1 MTAMADGHYADDA
14 RGWGMTA
21 WWRQTGGGL
30 PRTFWYLWTATLINR
45 LGSFVAIYLGVYL
58 VSVRHFDPSYAGMVI
73 GLHGAGSALG
83 TLVGGIVADRW
94 GRRPAMLS
102 GNVAAAA
109 TALGLGLTGRP
120 VAIAALTLTLGLF
133 LGVARPAFT
142 ATIIDVV
149 EERDRLRALTLNYW
163 AINIGFSV
171 AATVAGVLIRADPLL
186 LFVLNAAVLLG
197 TAALIALK
205 VPESRPAPD
214 AVGPRVRADRGGLG
228 AVLRDRVFLTF
239 TALTGLIWLCIEAN
253 AMLPVALRADGLPAS
268 AYGPVIAVNG
278 LMIVAGQLFVP
289 RLIARFDRS
298 RTIAMAA
305 VVIGAG
311 FVVTAMAD
319 TVLLY
324 ALSVL
329 VWTLGE
335 MMMTPANSALTADLS
350 PAAQRGRYQGVYSLG
365 YAFASFAGP
374 TVGGLVTGRF
384 GDTALW
390 LGLGGLALLVALG
403 NLVAGPT
410 RTRRI
415 EGLRAPTPAL
425 ARPEPAPV

>member
-1 MTAMADGHYADDA
+1 MTGTSGTHYANDA
-14 RGWGMTA
+14 RGWRMAT

-109 TALGLGLTGRP
+109 TAAGMGLTGHP

-133 LGVARPAFT
+133 LGLARPAFT

-149 EERDRLRALTLNYW
+149 GERDRLRALTLNYW

-171 AATVAGVLIRADPLL
+171 AATVAGVLIRVDPLL
-186 LFVLNAAVLLG
+186 LFVINAAVLLG

-205 VPESRPAPD
+205 VPESRPSPA
-214 AVGPRVRADRGGLG
+214 AVGTRVQADRGGLG

-253 AMLPVALRADGLPAS
+253 AMLPVALQADGLPAS

-289 RLIARFDRS
+289 RLIARFDRT
-298 RTIAMAA
+298 RTIAVAA
-305 VVIGAG
+305 VVVGVG
-311 FVVTAMAD
+311 FTVTATAD
-319 TVLLY
+319 TVPLY
-324 ALSVL
+324 GLSVL
-329 VWTLGE
+329 IWTLGE
-335 MMMTPANSALTADLS
+335 MMMTPANSALSADLS

-374 TVGGLVTGRF
+374 TLGGLVTDRF
-384 GDTALW
+384 GTTVLW
-390 LGLGGLALLVALG
+390 LGLSGLALLVAAG
-403 NLVAGPT
+403 NLLAGPA
-410 RTRRI
+410 RNRRI
-415 EGLRAPTPAL
+415 DVLRAPAPRP
-425 ARPEPAPV
+425 ARPVPAPV

>member
-1 MTAMADGHYADDA
+1 MAG
-14 RGWGMTA
+14 

-30 PRTFWYLWTATLINR
+30 PRTFWYLWASTLINR

-83 TLVGGIVADRW
+83 TLLGGIVADRW

-109 TALGLGLTGRP
+109 TALGLGLTDRP

-149 EERDRLRALTLNYW
+149 GERDRLRALTLNYW

-171 AATVAGVLIRADPLL
+171 AATVAGVLIRAEPLL

-205 VPESRPAPD
+205 VPESRPAPET
-214 AVGPRVRADRGGLG
+214 VGQRDRADRGGLG
-228 AVLRDRVFLTF
+228 TVLRDRVFLTF

-298 RTIAMAA
+298 RTIAVAA

-311 FVVTAMAD
+311 FAVTAMAD
-319 TVLLY
+319 TILLY
-324 ALSVL
+324 GLSVL

-374 TVGGLVTGRF
+374 TVGGLVTSRF
-384 GDTALW
+384 GDTVLW

-403 NLVAGPT
+403 NLLAGPA
-410 RTRRI
+410 RTRQI
-415 EGLRAPTPAL
+415 EGLRAPAPDP
-425 ARPEPAPV
+425 ARPVPAPV

>member
-1 MTAMADGHYADDA
+1 MA
-14 RGWGMTA
+14 T
-21 WWRQTGGGL
+21 WWRQTAGGL

-83 TLVGGIVADRW
+83 TLLGGMIADRW
-94 GRRPAMLS
+94 GRRPAMLA
-102 GNVAAAA
+102 GNVSAAAIA
-109 TALGLGLTGRP
+109 TALGLSTQP
-120 VAIAALTLTLGLF
+120 VGIALLTLLLGLF

-149 EERDRLRALTLNYW
+149 GERDRLRAMTLNYW

-171 AATVAGVLIRADPLL
+171 AATVAGLLVRVDPLL
-186 LFVLNAAVLLG
+186 LFLVNAAVLLG
-197 TAALIALK
+197 TATLIAVK
-205 VPESRPAPD
+205 VPESRPAPVT
-214 AVGPRVRADRGGLG
+214 VGQFTQFTRADRGGLG
-228 AVLRDRVFLTF
+228 VVLRDPVFLTF
-239 TALTGLIWLCIEAN
+239 TALTGLVWLCIEAN
-253 AMLPVALRADGLPAS
+253 VMLPVALQADGLPAA

-278 LMIVAGQLFVP
+278 LMIVVGQLFVP
-289 RLIARFDRS
+289 RLIGRFDRS
-298 RTIAMAA
+298 RTIAVAA
-305 VVIGAG
+305 VVVGTG
-311 FVVTAMAD
+311 FALTALAD
-319 TVLLY
+319 SVWCYGL
-324 ALSVL
+324 AVL

-365 YAFASFAGP
+365 YAFASFGGP
-374 TVGGLVTGRF
+374 TIGGLVTDRF

-390 LGLGGLALLVALG
+390 LGLFGLALLVAVG
-403 NLVAGPT
+403 NLLAAPA

-415 EGLRAPTPAL
+415 RALRPPADEPVRPAPAL
-425 ARPEPAPV
+425 V

>member
-1 MTAMADGHYADDA
+1 MT
-14 RGWGMTA
+14 T
-21 WWRQTGGGL
+21 WWRQTAGGL

-83 TLVGGIVADRW
+83 TLLGGIVADRW
-94 GRRPAMLS
+94 GRRPAMLA

-109 TALGLGLTGRP
+109 TATTLGLNTQP
-120 VAIAALTLTLGLF
+120 VAIALLTLLLGLF

-149 EERDRLRALTLNYW
+149 GDRDRLRAMTLNYW

-171 AATVAGVLIRADPLL
+171 AATVAGLLVRVDPLL
-186 LFVLNAAVLLG
+186 LFLINAAVLLG
-197 TAALIALK
+197 TATLIAVK
-205 VPESRPAPD
+205 VPESRPAPVT
-214 AVGPRVRADRGGLG
+214 VGQFTRADRGGLG
-228 AVLRDRVFLTF
+228 AVLRDRAFLTF
-239 TALTGLIWLCIEAN
+239 TALTGLVWLCIEAN
-253 AMLPVALRADGLPAS
+253 VMLPVALQADGLPAS
-268 AYGPVIAVNG
+268 AYGPIIAVNG
-278 LMIVAGQLFVP
+278 LMIVVGQLFVP
-289 RLIARFDRS
+289 RLIGRFDRS
-298 RTIAMAA
+298 RTIAVAA
-305 VVIGAG
+305 VVVGTG
-311 FVVTAMAD
+311 FALTALAD
-319 TVLLY
+319 SVWFY
-324 ALSVL
+324 GVAVL

-365 YAFASFAGP
+365 YAFATFTGP
-374 TVGGLVTGRF
+374 TVGGLVTSRF

-390 LGLGGLALLVALG
+390 LGLFGLALLVAVG
-403 NLVAGPT
+403 NLLAAPA

-415 EGLRAPTPAL
+415 AALRARAAEPARPAPAL
-425 ARPEPAPV
+425 V